1 VLIVLVSMAVGVTG
15 CSAGKTDGW
24 IGPDEAII
32 RYDRPR
38 REVRGVHERWM
49 LVREHD
55 ESFLLHAFDV
65 ERRRAK
71 QRCGTIEPTVFAT
84 GWDELLASGLLD
96 PGEDLRFAPR
106 PGEPPFVGRLQLSF
120 LFHGRRVEARRPLD
134 KSQAAVLERVLRGW
148 KRALLIEEP
157 ETLPAIMRAE
167 ARMGGC
173 DMDRPPDDKDV
184 LNP

>member
-1 VLIVLVSMAVGVTG
+1 MVVLVSMAVGVPG
-15 CSAGKTDGW
+15 CLSGNTDEW
-24 IGPDEAII
+24 VGPNEVIL
-32 RYDRPR
+32 RFDRPR

-71 QRCGTIEPTVFAT
+71 QRCGTIDPTVFAT

-96 PGEDLRFAPR
+96 PVDDLRFAPR
-106 PGEPPFVGRLQLSF
+106 PGEPPFVGRLELSF
-120 LFHGRRVEARRPLD
+120 LLHGRRVEARRPLD
-134 KSQAAVLERVLRGW
+134 ASQAAVLERVLRGW
-148 KRALLIEEP
+148 KRAVLIEDP
-157 ETLPAIMRAE
+157 QTLPALMRVE
-167 ARMGGC
+167 ARQGGC
-173 DMDRPPDDKDV
+173 DMERPPRDKDV